1 MEIMAHGARYA
12 AAMTAITRRL
22 PFGLANVVEPS
33 MLGYLLIN
41 LCTFFIDLGLL
52 GLLHGKE
59 RLPIPV
65 AVTISYGTASLVSY
79 VLNRVFNFRS
89 HAGVGRQ
96 LPVFIAVSASNYL
109 IFVLGLTDLLSAVG
123 VYYELARV
131 LAACCEAV
139 YLYCMLRWIVFRD
152 TADADHADVVDVDA
166 VHAVRADA
174 ERRPRSGRR
183 RTAPASL
190 AVSRRRQRRHH
201 GPRSRLRLAHVRRGR
216 QSRGGGRGSGQ
227 VGVVQVALRQP
238 GHVLDGVDPVLLVV
252 VHVGV
257 VGQHRDHVVL
267 TVPGERADAV
277 DMPAGGVRQPAV
289 LHVPGDAG
297 RGPGRDAPRLP
308 AGHLGH
314 QAQLVGA

>member
-1 MEIMAHGARYA
+1 MEDMAHGARYA

-22 PFGLANVVEPS
+22 PFGLANVVEPN

-52 GLLHGKE
+52 GLLHGQE

-152 TADADHADVVDVDA
+152 TADADDPDLDVDVDA
-166 VHAVRADA
+166 THAVSADAAASGSRADDGARAATA
-174 ERRPRSGRR
+174 E
-183 RTAPASL
+183 PAS
-190 AVSRRRQRRHH
+190 AAQ
-201 GPRSRLRLAHVRRGR
+201 
-216 QSRGGGRGSGQ
+216 
-227 VGVVQVALRQP
+227 
-238 GHVLDGVDPVLLVV
+238 
-252 VHVGV
+252 
-257 VGQHRDHVVL
+257 
-267 TVPGERADAV
+267 
-277 DMPAGGVRQPAV
+277 
-289 LHVPGDAG
+289 
-297 RGPGRDAPRLP
+297 APRP
-308 AGHLGH
+308 TRSPESD
-314 QAQLVGA
+314 QR